1 MLPYRR
7 YGDHGPLLVLLH
19 WLTGS
24 GFAWHEV
31 GKILRKRGAQC
42 IAIDLPGFGDA
53 NSISGYEVRAMS
65 TAVVETVRMLRSS
78 VAEEPWL
85 IGGHSMG
92 GKVAT
97 VVARD
102 AINGADGLSGLRG
115 AVLVSPSPPSR
126 EPMEERKRAEMLKQ
140 LGESTGDADQDR
152 KLAGK
157 FIDDNTGKLP
167 LRTDVRERAV
177 TDVLSMNRTAFR
189 AWLEQGS
196 KEDWSE
202 RVGRLPLP
210 AMILAGSEEAAL
222 GPDIQREKSL
232 PHFVDGD
239 VIPLEGCG
247 HLAPLERPFEVA
259 EHICSFMSTLGLPLK
274 AQASELGQS
283 FATLLESN
291 RVSMQTRSVLES
303 RMISAATWDHKPKA
317 LSGEAFR
324 TMRALAERVVPHAG
338 FDVAGSIEQRLASA
352 TGDGWRFATLPSDV
366 EAWRKG
372 IASLDAAAKRGFYV
386 SFIALHPEQQDDLL
400 RKVSE
405 GEIGKGLLGSV
416 HVGASADAYSGSEMK
431 QWFEEVRGEFAKCYM
446 AHPSTMERVG
456 FTGFADEGGF
466 TQIQI
471 GQREVFER

>member
-24 GFAWHEV
+24 GLAWHEA
-31 GKILRKRGAQC
+31 GKILGERGAQC

-53 NSISGYEVRAMS
+53 NCISGYDVRAMS
-65 TAVVETVRMLRSS
+65 RAVVETVRKLRSGTTE
-78 VAEEPWL
+78 APWL

-92 GKVAT
+92 GKVAAT
-97 VVARD
+97 VARA
-102 AINGADGLSGLRG
+102 AITGANGLSGLRG
-115 AVLVSPSPPSR
+115 AVLVSPSPPCP
-126 EPMEERKRAEMLKQ
+126 EPMQESKRAEMLKQ
-140 LGESTGDADQDR
+140 LGESTGDADHDR

-157 FIDDNTGKLP
+157 FIDDNTGKLA

-210 AMILAGSEEAAL
+210 AVILAGTEEKAL
-222 GPDIQREKSL
+222 GPDVQREKTL
-232 PHFVDGD
+232 PHFIDGD
-239 VIPLEGCG
+239 IIALEGCG

-259 EHICSFMSTLGLPLK
+259 EHICSFINSLGLSLK
-274 AQASELGQS
+274 AQAGELGQS

-291 RVSMQTRSVLES
+291 RVSAQTRFVMES
-303 RMISAATWDHKPKA
+303 RMLSAATWDHKSTV
-317 LSGEAFR
+317 LSDTEFR

-338 FDVAGSIEQRLASA
+338 FDVAGSIEQRLANG
-352 TGDGWRFATLPSDV
+352 TGDGWRFATLPPDA

-372 IASLDAAAKRGFYV
+372 LASLDAAAEREFKVPFV
-386 SFIALHPEQQDDLL
+386 ALHPEQQDDLL
-400 RKVSE
+400 RKASE

-416 HVGASADAYSGSEMK
+416 HVGDRADAYSGSEMK
-431 QWFEEVRGEFAKCYM
+431 QWFEEVRGELAKCYM

-471 GQREVFER
+471 GQREEFER